1 MISCFGE
8 QQRWKDVKG
17 LFGRMQSQGLLPNVV
32 TYTTLVDIYGKSG
45 RFDDAIECLDVMK
58 SAGLKLPSTMYNAL
72 INAYAQKHPLF
83 LF

>member
-1 MISCFGE
+1 M
-8 QQRWKDVKG
+8 KG

-58 SAGLKLPSTMYNAL
+58 SAGLKPPSTMYNAL
-72 INAYAQKHPLF
+72 INVYAQKVCCLLP
-83 LF
+83 